1 MGTIKQE
8 EYKSDAGVYAIGVT
22 KKELRVLSFW
32 ANVGLSKSK
41 GGYQFELAK
50 KMVKYFLKGKDT
62 LAFIRTS
69 FTKLIKDLIAREK
82 GSKYEPKVYMEDA
95 GFNRAKDQTIAML
108 KSLIE

>member
-1 MGTIKQE
+1 MTIIKRIIRQSLEHDFKLFWGEAPEGTLK
-8 EYKSDAGVYAIGVT
+8 
-22 KKELRVLSFW
+22 
-32 ANVGLSKSK
+32 
-41 GGYQFELAK
+41 YQ
-50 KMVKYFLKGKDT
+50 KGKDT